1 MKRIEDKAIS
11 PVCPD
16 CGGSVIVKTVPNKF
30 LAPQHIA
37 FSGRCEKCGQQVG
50 VMYSFNE
57 RRGIEQEREANVTNP
72 KMLVIH

>member
-16 CGGSVIVKTVPNKF
+16 CGASVVIKTVVNSF
-30 LAPQHIA
+30 TAPQHIA
-37 FSGRCEKCGQQVG
+37 FAGTCEQCGQQVG

-57 RRGIEQEREANVTNP
+57 RKGIEREREANITNP